1 MHLGICY
8 RHNCHGLQFVLVCMQ
23 WEVDI
28 NFFGCRGTNMALLRK
43 YISLECIKKKYDT
56 ASAKPGTD
64 RALLT
69 NKIKIPHHDLKSKEV
84 PMLRF

>member
-43 YISLECIKKKYDT
+43 YISLECIKKKYDR
-56 ASAKPGTD
+56 ASTKSGMD
-64 RALLT
+64 RVLLT
-69 NKIKIPHHDLKSKEV
+69 NKIKILCNGLQLKEV
-84 PMLRF
+84 